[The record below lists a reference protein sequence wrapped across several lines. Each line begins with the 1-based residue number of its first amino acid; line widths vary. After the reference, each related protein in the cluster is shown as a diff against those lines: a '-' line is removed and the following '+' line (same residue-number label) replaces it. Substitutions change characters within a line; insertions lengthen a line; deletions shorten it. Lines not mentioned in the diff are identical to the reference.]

1 MISRAR
7 INDDNL
13 RMVVRQQKFRR
24 AADVVTA
31 SWSQFAEVVAIALIG
46 SVARPLYKEVPR
58 FAPYQ
63 QRRIE
68 LWHECK
74 DVDLAIWLDDLSR
87 LGDIRRVKSLAIKTE
102 AACDPNFGVADY
114 HVDTFIFEPGSD
126 RYVGRLCQFNRCP
139 KHRPECNVT
148 GCGAIPFNRI
158 HPNFVPDDSILAN
171 ASDTTLY
178 IRSRGILMSATD
190 LPCSGSGEGQ

>member
-1 MISRAR
+1 MISHAR
-7 INDDNL
+7 IDDDNL

-24 AADVVTA
+24 AADVVTV

-46 SVARPLYKEVPR
+46 SVARPLWKEVPR
-58 FAPYQ
+58 FWPYQ

-87 LGDIRRVKSLAIKTE
+87 LGEIRRARSLAIKTE
-102 AACDPNFGVADY
+102 TARDPNFGVADY

-126 RYVGRLCQFNRCP
+126 RYVGRLCQFNCCP

-158 HPNFVPDDSILAN
+158 HPNFVLCQSILTN
-171 ASDTTLY
+171 AADTTLY
-178 IRSRGILMSATD
+178 TRSKGILMSAND
-190 LPCSGSGEGQ
+190 LPCSGSV